1 LAIRLARAGKENN
14 VETIMTDYQ
23 FRAILKMILRIVDKS
38 DSKEEISKQ
47 ISDILDEQKNKSSD

>member
-1 LAIRLARAGKENN
+1 MAIRLARAGKENN